1 MSNLDKYNQIFAEI
15 FEVESNVLNSE
26 FHSDSVEN
34 WDSVTQLTLVNEIED
49 QFELMLD
56 TDDILNFK
64 SYDEGKRILDKYD
77 VKI

>member
-1 MSNLDKYNQIFAEI
+1 MSNLDKYNQIFTEI

-26 FHSDSVEN
+26 FHIDSVDQ

-64 SYDEGKRILDKYD
+64 SYDEGKKILDKYD